1 MAGCFG
7 WIKAM
12 LQISYGAPVMGNNG
26 VWKRGLRSQIIFVL
40 IAPDILTIVQQ
51 WKRNMMKPAQ
61 VVKALAAL
69 AQPTRLA
76 IYRLLVARG
85 PEGMAAG
92 QVAEKLKV
100 SPATLSF
107 HFKTLSHAG
116 LLDSRQD
123 GRFIYYAAN
132 FTVMNG
138 MVAYLTENCC
148 GGNPDACKQAK

>member
-1 MAGCFG
+1 
-7 WIKAM
+7 
-12 LQISYGAPVMGNNG
+12 
-26 VWKRGLRSQIIFVL
+26 
-40 IAPDILTIVQQ
+40 
-51 WKRNMMKPAQ
+51 MKSAQ

-76 IYRLLVARG
+76 VYRLLVARG

-100 SPATLSF
+100 APATLSF

-116 LLDSRQD
+116 LVDGRQD
-123 GRFIYYAAN
+123 GRFVYYVAN
-132 FTVMNG
+132 FAVMNG

-148 GGNPDACKQAK
+148 GGNPDACKPISNK

>member
-1 MAGCFG
+1 
-7 WIKAM
+7 
-12 LQISYGAPVMGNNG
+12 
-26 VWKRGLRSQIIFVL
+26 
-40 IAPDILTIVQQ
+40 
-51 WKRNMMKPAQ
+51 MMKPAQ
-61 VVKALAAL
+61 VVKALSAL

-76 IYRLLVARG
+76 IYRLLVACG

-116 LLDSRQD
+116 LVDGRQD

-132 FTVMNG
+132 FTVMNNI
-138 MVAYLTENCC
+138 VAYLTENCC
-148 GGNPDACKQAK
+148 GGNLEACKPTGK

>member
-1 MAGCFG
+1 
-7 WIKAM
+7 
-12 LQISYGAPVMGNNG
+12 
-26 VWKRGLRSQIIFVL
+26 
-40 IAPDILTIVQQ
+40 
-51 WKRNMMKPAQ
+51 MMKPAQ

-76 IYRLLVARG
+76 VYRLLAARG

-107 HFKTLSHAG
+107 HFRTLSHAG
-116 LLDSRQD
+116 LLDSRQE
-123 GRFIYYAAN
+123 GRFVYYAAN
-132 FTVMNG
+132 FAVMHG

-148 GGNPDACKQAK
+148 GGDAAACKPRTK